1 MKNNTAQQS
10 SPACLADVQVSQAD
24 LFPVALPPPDPY
36 RKAVAAIHA
45 IPNEPMT
52 LIQRKLS
59 NALLKQATKYPR
71 DADGFWT
78 TTSIRLREEIDFDS
92 NNTSHLKLACKQ
104 LVSMTFEFDVL
115 SGDDRSPFYDVGNLF
130 SRIQLFRNGQVRFK
144 LSDDVADD
152 LLKPSIYALI
162 DMSVIRSFRSAVS
175 CALYEFATRFEGIGH
190 TARVDFPTLSGML
203 QGRRSSATSEDPR
216 YFLYRRLRPAIEEVN
231 AVSGLI
237 LTLHRT
243 KAGPDGRMFQF
254 TIQRKP
260 RLETSTVESIDVLE
274 AVGKLVSAGM
284 HQRSA
289 TKLVRSY
296 GAEACI
302 RAVRDFEARL
312 RDTSAPAIRNPK
324 AFLVTLLSNLPPV
337 SRTVRKPPAK
347 AQGAAF
353 DLQASY
359 LEVRRQE
366 AIIYIRELDQ
376 PSRLALVE
384 RYNAVCSPSLKVGQ
398 KLTRVTVIAFSKWVA
413 QEVWGDP
420 TPDQLL
426 AHASQLLNL
435 KPQAT

>member
-1 MKNNTAQQS
+1 MKNNL
-10 SPACLADVQVSQAD
+10 SPQTSPSLPSDVVASQAD

-36 RKAVAAIHA
+36 RKAVAAVHA
-45 IPNEPMT
+45 IPNQPMT

-59 NALLKQATKYPR
+59 NALLKHATKHPR
-71 DADGFWT
+71 DADGFWS
-78 TTSIRLREEIDFDS
+78 TTSSRLREEIDFDS
-92 NNTSHLKLACKQ
+92 NNTSHLKSAAKQ

-115 SGDDRSPFYDVGNLF
+115 SGDDRSPYYDVGNLF

-162 DMSVIRSFRSAVS
+162 DMSVIRSFRSSVS
-175 CALYEFATRFEGIGH
+175 CALYEFATRFEGIGQ

-231 AVSGLI
+231 ALSGLI

-260 RLETSTVESIDVLE
+260 QPDSSSVESIDVLE
-274 AVGKLVSAGM
+274 AVGKLVSTGM

-296 GAEACI
+296 GAEACM

-312 RDTSAPAIRNPK
+312 RDTSAPAIRNPR
-324 AFLVTLLSNLPPV
+324 AFLVTLLGNLPPV
-337 SRTVRKPPAK
+337 SRALRKPSPK
-347 AQGAAF
+347 EQGASF
-353 DLQASY
+353 DIQASY

-366 AIIYIRELDQ
+366 AIIYLRELDQ
-376 PSRLALVE
+376 ASRLALVE
-384 RYNAVCSPSLKVGQ
+384 RYNASCSPSLKVGS

-413 QEVWGDP
+413 QDLWGDP
-420 TPDQLL
+420 TPEQLL
-426 AHASQLLNL
+426 THASQLLNQ
-435 KPQAT
+435 KT